1 MRFVSLHDSPKI
13 SILVSYWLR
22 TVRTGHGPAG
32 DNNPSAVLKS
42 SIFIFSVLVSYL
54 LSVLASAAVVLAE
67 AARKNFDFEKLFVLA
82 SRTGS
87 SMKQN
92 PLV

>member
-1 MRFVSLHDSPKI
+1 M
-13 SILVSYWLR
+13 VSYWLR

-42 SIFIFSVLVSYL
+42 SIFIFFRTGFV
-54 LSVLASAAVVLAE
+54 LSVLASAAFVLAE
-67 AARKNFDFEKLFVLA
+67 AARGNFDIEKLFVLA

>member
-1 MRFVSLHDSPKI
+1 MRQPPKRSFEKLHFI
-13 SILVSYWLR
+13 FLR
-22 TVRTGHGPAG
+22 TGFV
-32 DNNPSAVLKS
+32 
-42 SIFIFSVLVSYL
+42 
-54 LSVLASAAVVLAE
+54 LSVLASAAFVLAE
-67 AARKNFDFEKLFVLA
+67 AAHENFDFEKLFVLA

>member
-1 MRFVSLHDSPKI
+1 MARFVSLHDSPEI
-13 SILVSYWLR
+13 SVLVSYWLR

-42 SIFIFSVLVSYL
+42 SIFLFRTGFV
-54 LSVLASAAVVLAE
+54 LSVLASAAFVLAE
-67 AARKNFDFEKLFVLA
+67 AAHENFDFEKLFVLA

-92 PLV
+92 ALV